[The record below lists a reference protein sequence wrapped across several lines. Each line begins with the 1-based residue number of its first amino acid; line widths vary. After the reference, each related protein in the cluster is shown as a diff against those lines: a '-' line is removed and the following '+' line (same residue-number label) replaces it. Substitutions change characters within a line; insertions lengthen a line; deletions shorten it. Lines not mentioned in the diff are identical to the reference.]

1 MATKPIVFKKSYS
14 GVAGNSPIKRS
25 HRFQR
30 SPWLLMNEWFTYWT
44 LIHSAGI
51 YFTAFRLSIWSAV
64 VVVRV
69 IGPPEPVVDT

>member
-1 MATKPIVFKKSYS
+1 MGTKPIVFKKSYS
-14 GVAGNSPIKRS
+14 SVAGNSPIKRS
-25 HRFQR
+25 HRFQQ

-44 LIHSAGI
+44 LTHSAVI